1 MNRIFSSLQNIIL
14 RQIIVVFLVG
24 FTFFGF
30 QAFNSSDTILL
41 AEAQV
46 QRTVTTPEGTYYKGT
61 PDNQGI
67 RNDNQVD
74 NAQKNLKQRADNVRE
89 KLNLDQPTP
98 EGTKEFLD
106 SAQTKVEK
114 AVEPLTGTRH
124 GYYQENIREAQ
135 TKVKR

>member
-14 RQIIVVFLVG
+14 RQIVVVFLIG
-24 FTFFGF
+24 FTFFGI
-30 QAFNSSDTILL
+30 QAFNYGNTMLL
-41 AEAQV
+41 ADAQV
-46 QRTVTTPEGTYYKGT
+46 QGTVTTPEGTYYKST
-61 PDNQGI
+61 PDNRGI

-74 NAQKNLKQRADNVRE
+74 NAQKNLKQRADSVRDR
-89 KLNLDQPTP
+89 LNLDQPTP

-106 SAQTKVEK
+106 SAQKKVEK

-124 GYYQENIREAQ
+124 GYYQENIPEAQ